1 MPGAAREKGRTM
13 SDEIKVDLELDLK
26 GLLCPLPMVKVSQNI
41 NNVPVGGVIRAVATD
56 PGSMADIPAWA
67 KSTGNEVLSAEKQG
81 NEFVFLVK
89 RVK

>member
-1 MPGAAREKGRTM
+1 M
-13 SDEIKVDLELDLK
+13 SDDIKPDLELDLK

-41 NNVPVGGVIRAVATD
+41 ANVPVGGIIRAVATD

-67 KSTGNEVLSAEKQG
+67 KSTGNEVVSAEKVG
-81 NEFVFLVK
+81 SEFVFLVK